1 MAPSAAAEQEIRMAA
16 DPSIDT
22 VVEEMRQLRTD
33 ISRIS
38 EALVGVAR
46 RQANQAAT
54 KVRNAAEDGWTETKG
69 AAAGVAKKIEEQP
82 LTASAIAFG
91 IGMVMAMLLTGRR
104 R

>member
-1 MAPSAAAEQEIRMAA
+1 MAPSAAAEQEIPMAA

-22 VVEEMRQLRTD
+22 LVEEMKQLRTD

-46 RQANQAAT
+46 EQANHAAA
-54 KVRNAAEDGWTETKG
+54 KVRGAAEDGWGETKG
-69 AAAGVAKKIEEQP
+69 AAAGVARKIEEQP

-91 IGMVMAMLLTGRR
+91 IGMVMGMLLTGRR